1 MSATST
7 PYGLNPI
14 RHINGKFL
22 PPPRA
27 ITGGIAS
34 GYNTNIFFG
43 GPVILATNGTLT
55 AATTNADIVGV
66 FAGCQFIPSA
76 TGLMTPSKNWV
87 ANATY
92 VAGTMVAY
100 VWDDPG
106 IIYEIQGGG
115 TIPAT
120 AVGDQADFINPGSG
134 SAALGTSTA
143 QISSILTGAGVQGQL
158 RIVGLSTK
166 LNNDWGD
173 AFTDVEV
180 QIARH
185 QYISNKVAV

>member
-1 MSATST
+1 MSST
-7 PYGLNPI
+7 AAPYGLNPI

-27 ITGGIAS
+27 IVGGIAS
-34 GYNTNIFFG
+34 GYAANIFYG
-43 GPVILATNGTLT
+43 SPVMLNANGTLVIG
-55 AATTNADIVGV
+55 TTNADIIGV

-76 TGLMTPSKNWV
+76 TGLMTPQKNWV

-106 IIYEIQGGG
+106 IIYSIQSNGSLA
-115 TIPAT
+115 AT
-120 AVGDQADFINPGSG
+120 AVGDQADFVNPGNG
-134 SAALGTSTA
+134 NATLGTSTA
-143 QISSILTGAGVQGQL
+143 AISSTLAGAGVQAQL
-158 RIVGLSTK
+158 RIVGLD
-166 LNNDWGD
+166 NDIDNSWGD
-173 AFTDVEV
+173 PFTDVEV
-180 QIARH
+180 MIARH